1 MHHSFSGLVGLV
13 AWFLFASPEPV
24 AAAAEPSL
32 SVLTSNSVKLIPS
45 SHDASILRLKHQD
58 VRELTVRLVAVSGE
72 QAQTCATF
80 SGNWKPGPKD
90 KPGNAGEFLLLYQ
103 LQRDEQIIPS
113 LGVDAQGAGGK
124 VEGKV
129 VKVKGKPLMTSP
141 AVNRALSP
149 KEEHLL
155 EETFVVEEGKDV
167 KIAFPNKRFKTLEE
181 VKTWTKKNPTVTVIV
196 LIVSWLPAE

>member
-1 MHHSFSGLVGLV
+1 
-13 AWFLFASPEPV
+13 
-24 AAAAEPSL
+24 
-32 SVLTSNSVKLIPS
+32 
-45 SHDASILRLKHQD
+45 
-58 VRELTVRLVAVSGE
+58 
-72 QAQTCATF
+72 
-80 SGNWKPGPKD
+80 
-90 KPGNAGEFLLLYQ
+90 
-103 LQRDEQIIPS
+103 
-113 LGVDAQGAGGK
+113 
-124 VEGKV
+124 
-129 VKVKGKPLMTSP
+129 MTSP